1 LSHVVPTASPV
12 RRKLMAGLGC
22 VCVALGVVGIFVP
35 GLPTTI
41 FLLGASCLFA
51 QSSPALH
58 RRLMEHPR
66 LGAYV
71 RMAHGRS
78 MTRRAKLVAL
88 ALMWSGIL
96 FCSYATVEAIP
107 VLPVV
112 VCLLGAIGTAV
123 LLFWVR
129 TVSTVG

>member
-1 LSHVVPTASPV
+1 MNSIAPTASRA
-12 RRKLMAGLGC
+12 RRRLMAALGC
-22 VCVALGVVGIFVP
+22 VCVALGVVGIVVP

-66 LGAYV
+66 LGAYI

-78 MTRRAKLVAL
+78 MTRRAKAGSLVLMWAGIFFCSFATIDISVAL
-88 ALMWSGIL
+88 PI
-96 FCSYATVEAIP
+96 T
-107 VLPVV
+107 

-129 TVSTVG
+129 TAPATC

>member
-1 LSHVVPTASPV
+1 MVI
-12 RRKLMAGLGC
+12 LGC
-22 VCVALGVVGIFVP
+22 VCVALGVVGIGVP

-51 QSSPALH
+51 QSSPKLH

-66 LGAYV
+66 LGAYI

-78 MTRRAKLVAL
+78 MTRRAKFASLT
-88 ALMWSGIL
+88 LMWAGII
-96 FCSYATVEAIP
+96 FCSYATADMSLA
-107 VLPVV
+107 LPVT
-112 VCLLGAIGTAV
+112 VCLLGVIGTAV

-129 TVSTVG
+129 TEPTAG

>member
-1 LSHVVPTASPV
+1 MTKVAPIASRS
-12 RRKLMAGLGC
+12 RRAMMIALGC

-35 GLPTTI
+35 GMPTTI

-51 QSSPALH
+51 QSSPTLH

-66 LGAYV
+66 LGAYI

-78 MTRRAKLVAL
+78 MPLRAKLVSL
-88 ALMWSGIL
+88 ALMWGAIL
-96 FCSYATVEAIP
+96 LGSFATAQAGP
-107 VLPVV
+107 VLPIAI
-112 VCLLGAIGTAV
+112 CLLGVVGTAA

-129 TVSTVG
+129 TEPAAG

>member
-1 LSHVVPTASPV
+1 MTKDAPVASRP
-12 RRKLMAGLGC
+12 RRAVMIALGC

-51 QSSPALH
+51 QSSPTLH
-58 RRLMEHPR
+58 RRLMEHPW
-66 LGAYV
+66 LGAYI

-78 MTRRAKLVAL
+78 MPLRAKLVSL
-88 ALMWSGIL
+88 ALMWSAIL
-96 FCSYATVEAIP
+96 LGSFATAQVGPALTIAI
-107 VLPVV
+107 
-112 VCLLGAIGTAV
+112 CLLGVIGTAA

-129 TVSTVG
+129 TESVPG

>member
-1 LSHVVPTASPV
+1 MMIA
-12 RRKLMAGLGC
+12 LGC

-35 GLPTTI
+35 GMPTTI

-51 QSSPALH
+51 QSSPTLH

-66 LGAYV
+66 LGAYI

-78 MTRRAKLVAL
+78 MPLRAKLVSL
-88 ALMWSGIL
+88 ALMWGAIL
-96 FCSYATVEAIP
+96 LGSFATAQAGP
-107 VLPVV
+107 VLPIAI
-112 VCLLGAIGTAV
+112 CLLGVVGTAA

-129 TVSTVG
+129 TEPAAG